1 VIALLAA
8 EKHPGFQDEHP
19 IGPSSF
25 EYPPVV
31 KGAEFDLFGT
41 TVTLTKVATLTFFGV
56 LVLSLFFVL
65 ALRKPKLVPGRMQ
78 FVAESAY
85 GFVRD
90 SVARDVIGPQG
101 VRFAPYLATLFVF
114 VFLMNFY
121 EILPLA
127 QVPVTGR
134 IAYPVILAVIT
145 LVLFVYVG
153 IKQQGAGKYFK
164 DRLFPP
170 GVPKGLYVLLTP
182 IEFISTFIF
191 RPFTLAVR
199 LFANMFAGHLLVL
212 IFFLGALYM
221 WSVASFSDLTSGA
234 QYAFGSLSFIL
245 GIVVTF
251 FELLIISL
259 QAYIFVI
266 LTSVYL
272 AESLAE
278 EH

>member
-1 VIALLAA
+1 VIELLAA
-8 EKHPGFQDEHP
+8 EKHPGFQQEHP

-31 KGAEFDLFGT
+31 ESAHW
-41 TVTLTKVATLTFFGV
+41 TVLGVDITLTKVATLTFFGV

-65 ALRKPKLVPGRMQ
+65 ALRKPKLVPGRTQ
-78 FVAESAY
+78 FIAESAY
-85 GFVRD
+85 GFIRD
-90 SVARDVIGPQG
+90 KVARDVIGPEG
-101 VRFAPYLATLFVF
+101 VRFAPYLTTLFVF

-134 IAYPVILAVIT
+134 IAYPTILAVIT

-153 IKQQGAGKYFK
+153 IKRQGAGAYFK

-170 GVPKGLYVLLTP
+170 GVPKPLYILLTP

-221 WSVASFSDLTSGA
+221 WSVGSFSDVTSGA